1 MKLRNFHYINKKLL
15 DDYIAA
21 IDGYVYEEETQKLNE
36 TNQKTAGAK
45 AGAFG
50 VSGDGKYEN
59 SHQKNLK
66 EKYISAM
73 QQNLIN
79 YSTICRQMNIPH

>member
-50 VSGDGKYEN
+50 VSGDGKYE
-59 SHQKNLK
+59 KTV
-66 EKYISAM
+66 IRR
-73 QQNLIN
+73 I
-79 YSTICRQMNIPH
+79 

>member
-36 TNQKTAGAK
+36 TNQKTAGAESRC
-45 AGAFG
+45 FW
-50 VSGDGKYEN
+50 
-59 SHQKNLK
+59 Q
-66 EKYISAM
+66 
-73 QQNLIN
+73 
-79 YSTICRQMNIPH
+79 

>member
-1 MKLRNFHYINKKLL
+1 MKLRNFHYINKNLL

-36 TNQKTAGAK
+36 TNQKAAAAK

-50 VSGDGKYEN
+50 VSGDGKYE
-59 SHQKNLK
+59 
-66 EKYISAM
+66 KYILAM
-73 QQNLIN
+73 QRNSIN
-79 YSTICRQMNIPH
+79 YSTIYQQMNIPL